1 MTQCLNSFQVLAID
15 GWVSCAPLLLVF
27 AEWGAAVCHSFGRLL
42 VPIRSLHLMLM
53 GAACTPSHP
62 KSQVPPWSTLLGSEC
77 LVIVP
82 RVAFHCP
89 EIQST
94 VLLLLQ
100 LCLEAAQVPPLVW
113 QVKRG
118 GSVWKTRRERFPLKH
133 THTHTQSPP
142 YIVCLLVKN
151 CLSFSS
157 MSLSKLKRLDWVEIL
172 LEAAWEQSQ
181 HFSPNRFSYNFISPT
196 SFFQKSML
204 LVVFFPVVQ
213 YSISSFGHFCTLPE
227 FPFYD
232 NSSP

>member
-1 MTQCLNSFQVLAID
+1 MRSCCLSLVWQALGAHTQPAFNVN
-15 GWVSCAPLLLVF
+15 GSCMHTEPYK
-27 AEWGAAVCHSFGRLL
+27 EPGS
-42 VPIRSLHLMLM
+42 SLIY
-53 GAACTPSHP
+53 AT
-62 KSQVPPWSTLLGSEC
+62 GSEC

>member
-1 MTQCLNSFQVLAID
+1 MPFFFSFLCTLSRTSIIFLELSFLCRNLLQSCGVCTVSHSIRSECFLSFGYIKLLALTQCLNSFQVLAID
-15 GWVSCAPLLLVF
+15 GWVSCAPLLLML
-27 AEWGAAVCHSFGRLL
+27 AEWGAAVCHPFGRLS

-82 RVAFHCP
+82 RVAFHCT

-100 LCLEAAQVPPLVW
+100 LCLEAAQVSPLVW

-133 THTHTQSPP
+133 THTKPTL
-142 YIVCLLVKN
+142 YC
-151 CLSFSS
+151 
-157 MSLSKLKRLDWVEIL
+157 MS
-172 LEAAWEQSQ
+172 A
-181 HFSPNRFSYNFISPT
+181 
-196 SFFQKSML
+196 
-204 LVVFFPVVQ
+204 
-213 YSISSFGHFCTLPE
+213 C
-227 FPFYD
+227 
-232 NSSP
+232 